1 MDQRQKASFTGFTIS
16 FICIVSLAFGVL
28 IWAGIEKQKVAP
40 VDNVAQPN

>member
-1 MDQRQKASFTGFTIS
+1 MNKLQRASFTGFTIS

-28 IWAGIEKQKVAP
+28 IWAGIEKQKVHP